1 MSHVGSH
8 QPHLLRKYVAMP
20 VQVTVVDHPVAQE
33 ALTNLRDQNTSNQIF
48 RAEMRRLSLVVV
60 TEATRRIPTSA
71 RKVTTPLATTDG
83 VQLASRPVLVPILR
97 AGLGMLPAAM
107 ELLPDADIA
116 VVGVQRDEETHE
128 PSEYV
133 AKLPTNLRGR
143 TCVVLDPMLATGGS
157 LAHGCKIL
165 VDRGASDTIFIACVL
180 AAPEGIKHLESTGM
194 NLHIITASID
204 SHLNERAFIVPGL
217 GDAGDRQ
224 FGPPN

>member
-1 MSHVGSH
+1 
-8 QPHLLRKYVAMP
+8 
-20 VQVTVVDHPVAQE
+20 
-33 ALTNLRDQNTSNQIF
+33 
-48 RAEMRRLSLVVV
+48 
-60 TEATRRIPTSA
+60 
-71 RKVTTPLATTDG
+71 
-83 VQLASRPVLVPILR
+83 
-97 AGLGMLPAAM
+97 MLPAAM

-133 AKLPTNLRGR
+133 AKLPTNLKGR